1 MWRQSLASEDD
12 GGSWRCYPRSVAG
25 DWTFHSLPPNRAPSL
40 RAKHRLRVDYGKMKP
55 LALMIVVLAAVALRA
70 DDAALVNAA
79 KKVPPNT
86 VITNESVKKGAV
98 PSGGATAVPATAET
112 PKGLLQIQA
121 EQKQQRVAAEARL
134 HDAEAVVDKLQ
145 LELAAVEQSYYDE
158 SNPDVRDVEITKR
171 FGLVQTKL
179 EAARKDLTAARD
191 AVAALPTI
199 VKVHE

>member
-1 MWRQSLASEDD
+1 
-12 GGSWRCYPRSVAG
+12 
-25 DWTFHSLPPNRAPSL
+25 
-40 RAKHRLRVDYGKMKP
+40 MKP